1 MPVPP
6 ADTHDRGGTY
16 DEHVSF
22 PLAQEPVELPRPAHR
37 RLTHQSDR
45 RLVDEVKVSAVMIDV
60 IPELVDSPVPSSLTG
75 AMHSANNMPP
85 LVRQM
90 TSEDDLSADNEVV
103 ADSKCRDNVVGG
115 PTSTFLKI
123 AGLNVDIAGDVTVGV
138 ASSANL
144 AGDVTISVTSSAD
157 PAGDVTVNVIP
168 GRPCWRLNRW
178 CVIPG

>member
-1 MPVPP
+1 MNVHP

-22 PLAQEPVELPRPAHR
+22 PLAQEPVELPVPQPAHR
-37 RLTHQSDR
+37 RLTHQSDK
-45 RLVDEVKVSAVMIDV
+45 RLLDEVKVSAVMIDV

-75 AMHSANNMPP
+75 AMHSINNMPP

-115 PTSTFLKI
+115 PTSTSLKI

-138 ASSANL
+138 SPRPTLLEMSPSL
-144 AGDVTISVTSSAD
+144 WRPRPTLLEISPSV
-157 PAGDVTVNVIP
+157 
-168 GRPCWRLNRW
+168 
-178 CVIPG
+178 

>member
-37 RLTHQSDR
+37 RLIHQSDR

-60 IPELVDSPVPSSLTG
+60 IPELVDSPVPS
-75 AMHSANNMPP
+75 
-85 LVRQM
+85 
-90 TSEDDLSADNEVV
+90 DNEVV

-115 PTSTFLKI
+115 PTSTSLKI
-123 AGLNVDIAGDVTVGV
+123 AGLNVDIAGDVTVPGV
-138 ASSANL
+138 AS
-144 AGDVTISVTSSAD
+144 
-157 PAGDVTVNVIP
+157 
-168 GRPCWRLNRW
+168 
-178 CVIPG
+178 